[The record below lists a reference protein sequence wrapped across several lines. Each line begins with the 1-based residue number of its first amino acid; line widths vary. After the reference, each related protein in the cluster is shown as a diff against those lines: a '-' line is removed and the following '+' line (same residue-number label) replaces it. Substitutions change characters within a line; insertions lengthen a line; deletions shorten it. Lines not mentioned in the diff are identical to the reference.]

1 MWAFSTEIAT
11 TRQMQEQSRPI
22 ESPLRKAIERVASPL
37 LRPYFR
43 HWPAP
48 FGKDYIWRKVVRRLN
63 GPDRL
68 LWADMRDGM
77 RLAVDTRDTCG
88 RIMYFFGIWEP
99 NLTSVIRNRLQP
111 GDGFIDIGANIG
123 YYSVLASGLI
133 GPQGR
138 VIAIEAI
145 PQTLNVLE
153 QNLRSNHCNNVRT
166 ISRAAW
172 DCEEPLTFYIS
183 SSIVHGTSTI
193 LEDRAIGH
201 QHREQE
207 CVVEGAPVSSLLDPQ
222 EISSVR
228 IVKMDVE
235 GAEARA
241 VRGLDSLI
249 LRGRP
254 DIEFG
259 VEVARA
265 NFGAV
270 TGFFRAHGFH
280 AYHIPNDY
288 RAAAYVRPQIA
299 TTLRQID
306 GVPAGIDELDL
317 LFSRTDSRDLAV

>member
-1 MWAFSTEIAT
+1 
-11 TRQMQEQSRPI
+11 MQGQSRPL

-48 FGKDYIWRKVVRRLN
+48 FGKDYIWHNVVRRLN
-63 GPDRL
+63 GPGKL
-68 LWADMRDGM
+68 LWANMRGGM
-77 RLAVDTRDTCG
+77 RLAVDTRDNCG

-99 NLTSVIRNRLQP
+99 TLTNVIRNRLQP

-123 YYSVLASGLI
+123 YFSVLASNLI

-153 QNLRSNHCNNVRT
+153 QNLRGNHCDNVRT

-183 SSIVHGTSTI
+183 SSVVHGTSTI
-193 LEDRAIGH
+193 LKDRAISH
-201 QHREQE
+201 QHSEQE

-241 VRGLDSLI
+241 VSGLDSLI

-254 DIEFG
+254 DIEFA

-270 TGFFRAHGFH
+270 TGFFRANGFH
-280 AYHIPNDY
+280 PYHIPNDY

-306 GVPAGIDELDL
+306 GAPGGIDELDL